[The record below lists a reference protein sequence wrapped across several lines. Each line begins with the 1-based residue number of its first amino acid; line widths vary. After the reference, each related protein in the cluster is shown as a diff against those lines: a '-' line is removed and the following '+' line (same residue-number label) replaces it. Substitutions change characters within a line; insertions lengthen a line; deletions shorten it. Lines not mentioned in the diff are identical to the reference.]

1 MTPCKG
7 MTPAVTAAAIAPMI
21 IVSIFFS
28 PSFNDII
35 YHDIL
40 SRSLLIYLLWQNRK
54 MKTSIL
60 QGSSPNQPI
69 SVTMLFL
76 INRLESG
83 KPFTKTSQ
91 YSDLLLS
98 RTVSLRVLVR

>member
-40 SRSLLIYLLWQNRK
+40 SRSLLIYLLWQNHK
-54 MKTSIL
+54 MKTTIL

-69 SVTMLFL
+69 IGIDAFPNQP
-76 INRLESG
+76 IR
-83 KPFTKTSQ
+83 KWKTV
-91 YSDLLLS
+91 YKNVPIL
-98 RTVSLRVLVR
+98 